1 MRTVATFAA
10 VSLFAQGTGCSLL
23 LMQRPPSG
31 PLEPAPPIEC
41 TSSHDLSKADSTL
54 GWTFMAVGGVAAGV
68 SMGYPPLLWGGVA
81 SALVGA
87 LLLGSSFYGRQAATD
102 CVETKARQFECASGV
117 EAACRAPTAPPD
129 PDASR

>member
-1 MRTVATFAA
+1 VRTAATLVA
-10 VSLFAQGTGCSLL
+10 VSLLAQGTGCSLL

-41 TSSHDLSKADSTL
+41 TSSHDLARADSIL
-54 GWTFMAVGGVAAGV
+54 GWTFLAVGGVAAGA

-81 SALVGA
+81 SALAGA

-117 EAACRAPTAPPD
+117 EAACRAPTDPPD
-129 PDASR
+129 PDASH